1 MTSRAFALGLL
12 VLAAPALAGDADR
25 LPYGVKK
32 RYNAIVPAAKDLK
45 WKKIPWLLDLEV
57 GLKQAQEEKRPL
69 VLWVSGDD
77 PLDRC

>member
-1 MTSRAFALGLL
+1 MYARSFALGLL
-12 VLAAPALAGDADR
+12 FLTTPVFAGDADR

-32 RYNAIVPAAKDLK
+32 RYNAIIPAEKDLK
-45 WKKIPWLLDLEV
+45 WKKIPWLLDLEQ
-57 GLKQAQEEKRPL
+57 GMKLASEEKRPL